1 MVVNLMFGISSDC
14 INIRCIIQMENGIYV
29 LLPPLQGFPAV
40 DVLHSFQ
47 VNLAFDVNGKLEI
60 KLKEMGAFNHM
71 RS

>member
-14 INIRCIIQMENGIYV
+14 INIRCTIDMENGIYV

-60 KLKEMGAFNHM
+60 KLEEMGAFNHM

>member
-1 MVVNLMFGISSDC
+1 
-14 INIRCIIQMENGIYV
+14 MENGIYV